1 MSTRVFVYSNQQ
13 TTNIYNSYISMKLLD
28 FFPYYGRKTTELIF
42 LLQYIRRV
50 SNLFIFNSYTSKSHQ
65 NQRRPTQK
73 LRPS

>member
-13 TTNIYNSYISMKLLD
+13 TTNIYNSYI
-28 FFPYYGRKTTELIF
+28 YENNTRKTTEFIF
-42 LLQYIRRV
+42 PLQYIRRV